1 MGQRIKHRR
10 DAALTWTNNNPIL
23 EAGEFGWE
31 SNTNRFKIGNG
42 LAVWN
47 SLAYYSSSKVG
58 NGIVNGNIATST
70 ILTATHLL
78 GQIPDHISAYL
89 ECVIANNGY
98 AVGDR
103 IFSTQLN
110 VIDCSANATDV
121 FISFSSTIPSI
132 IPKAGGAAVAIIASN
147 WKANA
152 RPYRLV

>member
-10 DAALTWTNNNPIL
+10 DASGTWTTNNPIL
-23 EAGEFGWE
+23 EAGEHGWE

-42 LAVWN
+42 VTAWN
-47 SLAYYSSSKVG
+47 ALSYYSSSKVG

-70 ILTATHLL
+70 ILTAGHLL
-78 GQIPDHISAYL
+78 GQIPDHISGYI
-89 ECVIANNGY
+89 ECVVANNGY

-103 IFSTQLN
+103 IFSSQGKAM
-110 VIDCSANATDV
+110 DYSANATDV
-121 FISFSSTIPSI
+121 FISFSSTLPSI
-132 IPKAGGAAVAIIASN
+132 IPKAGGAAVTITASN

>member
-10 DAALTWTNNNPIL
+10 DVALTWTNNNPIL

-42 LAVWN
+42 LTAWN

-70 ILTATHLL
+70 ILTAGHLL
-78 GQIPDHISAYL
+78 GQIPDHISGYI

-103 IFSTQLN
+103 IFSNQN
-110 VIDCSANATDV
+110 KGMDYSANATDV
-121 FISFSSTIPSI
+121 FISFSSAITSI
-132 IPKAGGAAVAIIASN
+132 IPKAGGAPVAINTSN